1 MNGKVLDFAAVAAF
15 SIILVCFAMFDTGLP
30 TAIAAWLG
38 VICLGY
44 YNVFVRHDRKL
55 VDAARHGGR
64 PFDHSTT
71 LRAGWR

>member
-1 MNGKVLDFAAVAAF
+1 MSGKVLDFVAIAAF
-15 SIILVCFAMFDTGLP
+15 SIVLLCFAMFDTGLP

-38 VICLGY
+38 LVCLGY

-55 VDAARHGGR
+55 VDATHANR

-71 LRAGWR
+71 LRAGRR